1 MMVRQDDDVF
11 FVGFLTFF
19 FLILNFIEKHM
30 ITDKLKAGADNIKAK
45 AAEIDAQYKIT
56 ETVQAGVNAVTD
68 KAKAVDERFGISA
81 TANAAFNTVSAT
93 AQAATSAV
101 TAKVCV
107 ARNFTVFVERS
118 HVCDLF

>member
-1 MMVRQDDDVF
+1 MIASLIAAGYS
-11 FVGFLTFF
+11 VGQGTLTKAKDYD
-19 FLILNFIEKHM
+19 EKHM

-68 KAKAVDERFGISA
+68 KAKAVDERFGITA

-93 AQAATSAV
+93 ATAAGNAV
-101 TAKVCV
+101 AAKVSCWKL
-107 ARNFTVFVERS
+107 
-118 HVCDLF
+118 HVCLSRRSDQNS

>member
-1 MMVRQDDDVF
+1 MTTDN
-11 FVGFLTFF
+11 FLTLFF
-19 FLILNFIEKHM
+19 GSEKHM

-56 ETVQAGVNAVTD
+56 ETVQAGVNAVTAQ
-68 KAKAVDERFGISA
+68 AKAVDERFGITT

-101 TAKVCV
+101 TAKVCGCCRR
-107 ARNFTVFVERS
+107 ACE
-118 HVCDLF
+118 